1 MTLERMSRES
11 ARDPDLNRGIE
22 VRACDRKWCAVFTVP
37 QNEKAVVRHLALREV
52 ESFLPTYETVRVW
65 KNWQRVKTLLPL
77 FPTYLF
83 VHISSRERVRVY
95 SLPGFCRL
103 SATAESLCRFRTLKS
118 IFSVPAWAGNR
129 WNPIASW

>member
-37 QNEKAVVRHLALREV
+37 QNEKAVVR
-52 ESFLPTYETVRVW
+52 
-65 KNWQRVKTLLPL
+65 LLPL

-129 WNPIASW
+129 S